1 MLRLLRS
8 LLIAMMV
15 IAVTTPATCL
25 ADPEFTSFEE
35 LTDKRV
41 GILTGTPFDD
51 SVLARNPDIEILYY
65 TTLPDMI
72 MALKSHKIDA
82 CAANIAVATF
92 NANKDDELEVFPTPF
107 YVTDIG
113 LAFSKD
119 SALYDSWDRTIKG
132 LVGDGT
138 SDRLWDKWTD
148 ADEAAKTMP
157 EQTWPGTNGTVRV
170 ASVATQEPVCYMGDG
185 GLLGFEPEMIL
196 AAAKRL
202 DVHIEFIPAEFNDL
216 LASIEAHKV
225 GFGHGSLFITDERK
239 QSYDFVV
246 THANGMTLLVREV
259 SDTATA
265 HESPSFLDGLATSFN
280 KTFIVEGRWKLI
292 LFGLGVTCLIFAS
305 SAILGT
311 ALGFAT
317 TILRNGNNKVA
328 MIVVDAFEGLMGRLP
343 IVVVLMVFYYV
354 IFGSIDISGTLVAAI
369 VFTLSF
375 GASAGSIMWNAVCA
389 VDAGQRE
396 ASLALGFTEQETFH
410 QVVLPTAARRFLPTL
425 SGQLVSLVKE
435 TSIVGY
441 ISVIDL
447 TRATD
452 LIRSRTM
459 EAFFPLISSAAIYF
473 ALCCAV
479 AAIVSQVISHVD
491 LERRPRRIEGVG
503 KQP

>member
-1 MLRLLRS
+1 MMRLLRS

-15 IAVTTPATCL
+15 IAIAAPATCL
-25 ADPEFTSFEE
+25 ADPEFTSWEE
-35 LTDKRV
+35 LANKRI
-41 GILTGTPFDD
+41 GILTGTPFDKN
-51 SVLARNPDIEILYY
+51 VLAQNPDVEILYY
-65 TTLPDMI
+65 TTTPDMI

-82 CAANIAVATF
+82 CAANVAVATF
-92 NANKDDELEVFPTPF
+92 NANKDGELEVFPTPF

-119 SALYDSWDRTIKG
+119 STLYDSWDKTMKG
-132 LVGDGT
+132 LVDDGT
-138 SDRLWDKWTD
+138 SDRLWDKWTG
-148 ADEAAKTMP
+148 ADETAKTMP
-157 EQTWPGTNGTVRV
+157 KQTWPGTNGTVSV
-170 ASVATQEPVCYMGDG
+170 ASVATQEPVCYLGEEG
-185 GLLGFEPEMIL
+185 VRGFEPDIIL
-196 AAAKRL
+196 AAAEKL
-202 DVHIEFIPAEFNDL
+202 DVHVKFMPVEFNDL
-216 LASIEAHKV
+216 LASIETHKV
-225 GFGHGSLFITDERK
+225 DFGHGSLFITDERK
-239 QSYDFVV
+239 QSYNFAV

-259 SDTATA
+259 RDAAVANEDS
-265 HESPSFLDGLATSFN
+265 SFLDGLIKSFN

-292 LFGLGVTCLIFAS
+292 LSGLGVTCLIFAS

-317 TILRNGNNKVA
+317 TVLRNGNNKIA
-328 MIVVDAFEGLMGRLP
+328 MTMVGAFEGLMGRLP

-354 IFGSIDISGTLVAAI
+354 IFGSIDIAGTIVASI

-375 GASAGSIMWNAVCA
+375 GASAGSIMWNAVRA

-459 EAFFPLISSAAIYF
+459 EAFFPLISSAVIYF

-479 AAIVSQVISHVD
+479 AAIVSQVTNRFD
-491 LERRPRRIEGVG
+491 LEQRPRKIEGVSE
-503 KQP
+503 QS